1 MKEGGLLLL
10 ITFQSFLSQLGNTSQ
25 SIFFLGWLRGR
36 MGLSDAA
43 NGVIQAAYSVSY
55 LLAALCLN
63 RRVLRRAGRLRASV
77 AGSVVTGAT
86 VLAFNCV
93 FLVRA
98 PLLFFWLSVGFTA
111 LAGAAASLIYEAQ
124 LALIGSLFRG
134 ASREALGHA
143 FAVYGVA
150 QLLSIAL
157 NMVFYI
163 GLAPPQVVLVSSFP
177 AGAAN
182 IAMLALHCCFRPGQG
197 EAPSP
202 DHEQHELE
210 PSASAS
216 SLLEDCQLLLRS
228 RAALFAVLM
237 FSLSNVVSSAFFP
250 ALQFFEIKA
259 SATPHPLNLSVL
271 FAVLV
276 GPLALSNLLLLAWPA
291 KSGRAIWVLLLASTF
306 VSSGGLLLASYLQLR
321 PLPALLYA
329 GTAVFTFTQNVI
341 MLVAIPGSLVAL
353 QQQHPHLPSE
363 ALNSRNANLF
373 TLSSCFSMMV
383 GALLGNALEDGIGFP
398 LTCLVLGAI
407 CFVATTLFQ
416 ILNRACP
423 QKPTRP
429 SLAEKRNDERDS
441 LLSNEDP

>member
-1 MKEGGLLLL
+1 M
-10 ITFQSFLSQLGNTSQ
+10 
-25 SIFFLGWLRGR
+25 
-36 MGLSDAA
+36 
-43 NGVIQAAYSVSY
+43 
-55 LLAALCLN
+55 
-63 RRVLRRAGRLRASV
+63 
-77 AGSVVTGAT
+77 
-86 VLAFNCV
+86 
-93 FLVRA
+93 
-98 PLLFFWLSVGFTA
+98 
-111 LAGAAASLIYEAQ
+111 
-124 LALIGSLFRG
+124 
-134 ASREALGHA
+134 
-143 FAVYGVA
+143 
-150 QLLSIAL
+150 
-157 NMVFYI
+157 
-163 GLAPPQVVLVSSFP
+163 
-177 AGAAN
+177 
-182 IAMLALHCCFRPGQG
+182 
-197 EAPSP
+197 
-202 DHEQHELE
+202 
-210 PSASAS
+210 
-216 SLLEDCQLLLRS
+216 
-228 RAALFAVLM
+228 
-237 FSLSNVVSSAFFP
+237 
-250 ALQFFEIKA
+250 
-259 SATPHPLNLSVL
+259 L

-276 GPLALSNLLLLAWPA
+276 GPLALSNLLLLLWPA

-383 GALLGNALEDGIGFP
+383 GALLGNALDDGIGFP

-441 LLSNEDP
+441 LLSHED